1 MDYDDAVATFASPRP
16 AGTPLPEVVGAG
28 GPARR
33 LRDACEPLAMHA
45 LWNRRTNDCLAALGL
60 DFLTG
65 YVWGRAASLG
75 EPSPPVVAA
84 VFAWFEPGLL
94 AGLYQTARTAVRRER
109 LLAVRDAST
118 AASLAEVLAGDDPAE
133 VADLLADAVE
143 GADGTGRPLFSGLR
157 GRGRP
162 GHPYQRLWWACDLV
176 REHRGDSHVAVA
188 NAAGIGPV
196 EMNVLTECWI
206 GMPRLATGRRADR
219 SRPRR
224 QGRHRGPHRRR
235 GAGDRRRAR
244 RPAGRGG
251 RPAGRLERA
260 VHRGRRLPRRHPQT
274 RRRLNGTPR
283 IRRACA
289 AVAGARPRPSTRAT
303 AARSRS
309 RLDGSPGPA

>member
-16 AGTPLPEVVGAG
+16 AGTPLPEVVVAG

-45 LWNRRTNDCLAALGL
+45 LWNRRTNECLAALGL

-75 EPSPPVVAA
+75 EPSPAVVAA

-94 AGLYQTARTAVRRER
+94 EGLYEAVRSTVPLER
-109 LLAVRDAST
+109 LMEVRDAAT
-118 AASLAEVLAGDDPAE
+118 AESLAEVLAGDDPAD
-133 VADLLADAVE
+133 VADLLADAVA

-162 GHPYQRLWWACDLV
+162 ADPYQRLWWACDLV

-188 NAAGIGPV
+188 NAAGLGPV

-206 GMPRLATGRRADR
+206 GMPLLSYTATRGWPEAAMSAAVGVAEGLGRVPATAAQA
-219 SRPRR
+219 R
-224 QGRHRGPHRRR
+224 QILGVPVS
-235 GAGDRRRAR
+235 RRRA
-244 RPAGRGG
+244 
-251 RPAGRLERA
+251 
-260 VHRGRRLPRRHPQT
+260 
-274 RRRLNGTPR
+274 
-283 IRRACA
+283 
-289 AVAGARPRPSTRAT
+289 
-303 AARSRS
+303 
-309 RLDGSPGPA
+309 

>member
-45 LWNRRTNDCLAALGL
+45 LWNRRTNERLAALGL

-94 AGLYQTARTAVRRER
+94 AGLYETARTAVRRER
-109 LLAVRDAST
+109 LLAVRDAAT

-133 VADLLADAVE
+133 VAEVASLLADAVE

-162 GHPYQRLWWACDLV
+162 GDPYQRLWWACDLV

-188 NAAGIGPV
+188 NAAGLGPV

-206 GMPRLATGRRADR
+206 GMPLLSYTATRGWPEAAMSAAVDGLQARGWLRDGALTDAGRAARAGIEDR
-219 SRPRR
+219 TDAAEQPV
-224 QGRHRGPHRRR
+224 
-235 GAGDRRRAR
+235 AAALGDRLDEVIA
-244 RPAGRGG
+244 
-251 RPAGRLERA
+251 
-260 VHRGRRLPRRHPQT
+260 
-274 RRRLNGTPR
+274 
-283 IRRACA
+283 
-289 AVAGARPRPSTRAT
+289 
-303 AARSRS
+303 
-309 RLDGSPGPA
+309 RLDGWSERCIAAGAFPADILKRAAG

>member
-1 MDYDDAVATFASPRP
+1 MDYDDAVATFCSPRP

-45 LWNRRTNDCLAALGL
+45 LWNRHTNERLAALGL

-75 EPSPPVVAA
+75 EPSAPVVAA

-94 AGLYQTARTAVRRER
+94 AGLYETARSAVPRER
-109 LLAVRDAST
+109 LIEVRDAAT

-162 GHPYQRLWWACDLV
+162 GDPYQRLWWACDLV

-188 NAAGIGPV
+188 NAAGLGPV

-206 GMPRLATGRRADR
+206 GMPLLSYTATRGWPEEAMRAAVD
-219 SRPRR
+219 
-224 QGRHRGPHRRR
+224 GLEARGWLRD
-235 GAGDRRRAR
+235 GALTD
-244 RPAGRGG
+244 AGRAARNGIEDRTDAAEGAVAVALGG
-251 RPAGRLERA
+251 RLDE
-260 VHRGRRLPRRHPQT
+260 V
-274 RRRLNGTPR
+274 
-283 IRRACA
+283 CA
-289 AVAGARPRPSTRAT
+289 
-303 AARSRS
+303 
-309 RLDGSPGPA
+309 RLDGWSERCIAAGTFPADILKRAAG